1 MIVPSFGVLA
11 VETVAAPPEEPPAL
25 VAEVVVGWLE
35 DVELVVELPPQPAT
49 KTASAVSDS
58 AAKVMR
64 DLSHWPA
71 PDLMARTAGCNR
83 RSVF

>member
-11 VETVAAPPEEPPAL
+11 VETVVIAAPEDPPEL
-25 VAEVVVGWLE
+25 VAEVLVGWLE

-49 KTASAVSDS
+49 KMASAVIDS

-64 DLSHWPA
+64 I
-71 PDLMARTAGCNR
+71 
-83 RSVF
+83 